1 MLFPWIRNF
10 NKDNET
16 MLHNAIHTVSLK
28 STVAHLGLTLQG
40 IKRHVGTLKV
50 NLINVRHT

>member
-1 MLFPWIRNF
+1 MLFHWIKTL
-10 NKDNET
+10 NKDYEA

-28 STVAHLGLTLQG
+28 SSVAQLGLTLPCV
-40 IKRHVGTLKV
+40 KRHIGSLKV